1 MQTLEDSVVALL
13 SNFRHKLLH
22 PGSVTATG
30 TRLGAAC
37 GAAFLWGTGS
47 LVVNLLVARHGYQPQ
62 SISFWRFVLGAA
74 ALLLVFGR
82 TMPWRRLLREGAPLL
97 AAGAV
102 MASYVLL
109 WFIGI
114 AHIGAAIPTLI
125 ALCLPPVF
133 VTGWAL
139 ARGRQRA
146 NARLLVILAA
156 ALAGTVLLIIG
167 GGTEGGA
174 RPGATVDDWVRG
186 VAASIGSALLYAGFT
201 LVSPAISRRWGAG
214 TATTALTLAATAVM
228 ALSGLIWP
236 LQLPHDVTP
245 EAWLL
250 YLGMVTAALALLAFS
265 WGAARLSP
273 TALTVATLVE
283 PLTAVLL
290 AAAFLG
296 ERLQPAQWLG
306 ALLLMAGIWGL
317 GHDMAQGAPA

>member
-1 MQTLEDSVVALL
+1 M
-13 SNFRHKLLH
+13 
-22 PGSVTATG
+22 TATG

>member
-1 MQTLEDSVVALL
+1 MA
-13 SNFRHKLLH
+13 
-22 PGSVTATG
+22 P
-30 TRLGAAC
+30 RLGAAC

-47 LVVNLLVARHGYQPQ
+47 LVVNLLVARHGYHPQ

-74 ALLLVFGR
+74 SLLLVFGR
-82 TMPWRRLLREGAPLL
+82 SMPWRRLLREGAPLL

-102 MASYVLL
+102 MAAYVLL

-296 ERLQPAQWLG
+296 QRLQPAQWLG

>member
-1 MQTLEDSVVALL
+1 M
-13 SNFRHKLLH
+13 
-22 PGSVTATG
+22 TG
-30 TRLGAAC
+30 TGLRLGAAC

-47 LVVNLLVARHGYQPQ
+47 LVVNLLVARHGYHPQ

-74 ALLLVFGR
+74 SLLLVFGR
-82 TMPWRRLLREGAPLL
+82 AMPWLRVLREGAPLL
-97 AAGAV
+97 AAGTV

-133 VTGWAL
+133 VTAWAL

-146 NARLLVILAA
+146 SLSLLAILAA
-156 ALAGTVLLIIG
+156 SLVGTVLLIG
-167 GGTEGGA
+167 GGGGGAGGA
-174 RPGATVDDWVRG
+174 RPGATVADWVSG
-186 VAASIGSALLYAGFT
+186 VAASVGSALLYAGFT
-201 LVSPAISRRWGAG
+201 LVSPGLSQKWGAG

-228 ALSGLIWP
+228 GLSGVVWP
-236 LQLPHDVTP
+236 LQLPREATP

-306 ALLLMAGIWGL
+306 ALLLMGGIWRL
-317 GHDMAQGAPA
+317 GKDMHD

>member
-1 MQTLEDSVVALL
+1 M
-13 SNFRHKLLH
+13 N
-22 PGSVTATG
+22 GTG
-30 TRLGAAC
+30 LRLGAAC

-47 LVVNLLVARHGYQPQ
+47 LVVNLLVSRHGYHPQ

-74 ALLLVFGR
+74 SLLLVFGR
-82 TMPWRRLLREGAPLL
+82 SMPWRRLLREGAPLL

-133 VTGWAL
+133 VTAWAL

-146 NARLLVILAA
+146 SLALAAILAA
-156 ALAGTVLLIIG
+156 SLVGTVLLIVG
-167 GGTEGGA
+167 GGIRGGA
-174 RPGATVDDWVRG
+174 RPGATLDDWGWG
-186 VAASIGSALLYAGFT
+186 VAASVGSALLYAGFT
-201 LVSPAISRRWGAG
+201 LVSPAISRQWGAG

-228 ALSGLIWP
+228 GLSGLVWP
-236 LQLPHDVTP
+236 LQLPHEATP

-273 TALTVATLVE
+273 TALTVATLAE

-296 ERLQPAQWLG
+296 EHLQPAQWLG
-306 ALLLMAGIWGL
+306 ALLLMGGIWGL
-317 GHDMAQGAPA
+317 GKDMSHGGSA

>member
-1 MQTLEDSVVALL
+1 MNALA
-13 SNFRHKLLH
+13 
-22 PGSVTATG
+22 GTG
-30 TRLGAAC
+30 PRLGAAC

-47 LVVNLLVARHGYQPQ
+47 LVVNLLVVRHGYQPQ
-62 SISFWRFVLGAA
+62 SISFWRFVLGAV

-82 TMPWRRLLREGAPLL
+82 TMPWRRLLRDGAPLL
-97 AAGAV
+97 IAGAV

-133 VTGWAL
+133 VTAWAL
-139 ARGRQRA
+139 ARGRQRGSA
-146 NARLLVILAA
+146 MLLAILAA
-156 ALAGTVLLIIG
+156 SLAGTALLIVG
-167 GGTEGGA
+167 GGIEGGA
-174 RPGATVDDWVRG
+174 RPGATVHDWVWG
-186 VAASIGSALLYAGFT
+186 VGASIGSALLYAGFT
-201 LVSPAISRRWGAG
+201 LVSPGISRQWGAG
-214 TATTALTLAATAVM
+214 TATTALTLSATAVM
-228 ALSGLIWP
+228 ALSGLVWP
-236 LQLPHDVTP
+236 LQLPSEVTP

-265 WGAARLSP
+265 WGAARLSA

-296 ERLQPAQWLG
+296 EHLRPAQWLG

-317 GHDMAQGAPA
+317 GRDMSHGKPA